1 MKLNLAPVSEPPD
14 ILEFALAGLAQAT
27 AECDSIDANVRQRLQ
42 SHRASVEAL
51 DRSLLAAF
59 KTSLQRPHDHDYP
72 IVTLASQFSLTLVEV
87 LCLRLI
93 MVAEED
99 LQIGHAIAQAQAPVA
114 SHRPTV
120 GLLAQ
125 AFGESLGMR
134 AVQVIGHGAAVRNGI
149 LRLSAEDLPLAE
161 RQLSVPLPICLALQG
176 VITPWTG
183 TRPLSLTTPIPLGA
197 DADTYIENLA
207 RQLIEAEQPE
217 VVVVRSGEPIEARA
231 AMAQLCS
238 TMENPAVVIEGEP
251 TEGLAA
257 WLFIHGAVPIFQ
269 LQLAP
274 GERRAAPHIS
284 AFPGPI
290 MIMAG
295 ADGEFESDG
304 RRITDWRIP
313 IPTREQRTSLWKR
326 HVPEDLA
333 RTLAREHRHSAARI
347 AALGREARF
356 GATAADGELSLTDV
370 QAAARKA
377 PNGLSALAEMVP
389 DEVSDSALV
398 VPALLKQDLEDL
410 VQRCRLRD
418 GLVEGF
424 GPALQARYRPGVR
437 ALLVGPTGT
446 GKTLAAS
453 WIATRLGLPLFRVDL
468 SAVTSKYIGDTEK
481 NLSQLLSRAEE
492 NEIVLLFDEADSLFG
507 KRTEVR
513 DAHDRFANAQTN
525 FLLQRLENYDGI
537 VLLTSNSRARFD
549 SAFARR
555 LDLILEFPA
564 PGAEERR
571 ALWLA
576 HLGDAHTLTHADIN
590 RIAMT
595 AELSGGQIRS
605 ALLSA
610 AIHAA
615 KHGGAIRLAD
625 LVAGLQV
632 EYRKLGR
639 QLPEQLHFTTV
650 AGAA

>member
-1 MKLNLAPVSEPPD
+1 MKRKAAPPVRPD

-27 AECDSIDANVRQRLQ
+27 AGCATIETGVRERLQ
-42 SHRASVEAL
+42 SHQATL
-51 DRSLLAAF
+51 DSLGKPLLPAF
-59 KTSLQRPHDHDYP
+59 KESLREPNDHDYGM
-72 IVTLASQFSLTLVEV
+72 VSLAGQFSLTLVEV

-93 MVAEED
+93 MIAEED
-99 LQIGHAIAQAQAPVA
+99 LQIGHAIAQAQAPIA
-114 SHRPTV
+114 SHRPTI

-149 LRLSAEDLPLAE
+149 LRVSSEDVPLAE
-161 RQLSVPLPICLALQG
+161 RQLSVPLPISLALQG
-176 VITPWTG
+176 VIAPWPG
-183 TRPLSLTTPIPLGA
+183 TKPLTLTLPIPLGA
-197 DADTYIENLA
+197 DADAHIEKLA
-207 RQLIEAEQPE
+207 RQLTDAEQPE
-217 VVVVRSGEPIEARA
+217 VVAIRSGEPLEARA
-231 AMAQLCS
+231 AIAQLCEA
-238 TMENPAVVIEGEP
+238 TEGPAWLIESEP
-251 TEGLAA
+251 AEGLAA
-257 WLFIHGAVPIFQ
+257 WLFIQGAVPVFQ
-269 LQLAP
+269 LQLTP
-274 GERRAAPHIS
+274 GERRPAPQV
-284 AFPGPI
+284 AGFPGPT
-290 MIMAG
+290 MIIAG

-304 RRITDWRIP
+304 RRITDWRLP
-313 IPTREQRTSLWKR
+313 IPSRDQRAELWKR
-326 HVPEDLA
+326 LVPEPLA
-333 RTLAREHRHSAARI
+333 HSLAREHRHSAARI

-356 GATAADGELSLTDV
+356 AKGADGELSLEDV

-377 PNGLSALAEMVP
+377 PSGLSALAEMVP
-389 DEVSDSALV
+389 DYVSDAALV
-398 VPALLKQDLEDL
+398 VPPMLKQDLEDF
-410 VQRCRLRD
+410 VERCRLRD
-418 GLVEGF
+418 GLVEGL

-492 NEIVLLFDEADSLFG
+492 NEVVLLFDEADSLFG

-555 LDLILEFPA
+555 LDLILEFAA
-564 PGAEERR
+564 PNAEERR

-576 HLGDAHTLTHADIN
+576 HLGGAHTLSHADIN
-590 RIAMT
+590 RIAMA

-605 ALLSA
+605 ALLAA

-615 KHGGAIRLAD
+615 RHGGSIHLED
-625 LVAGLQV
+625 VVAGLQV
-632 EYRKLGR
+632 EHRKMGR
-639 QLPEQLHFTTV
+639 QLPETLRLATAAGV
-650 AGAA
+650 A